1 MNPGCPLEIKKYNLQ
16 QMRPKPYLLL
26 RLQHSDKFCR
36 TLTVRKQ
43 TVRLKDCK
51 IPLPVTQNV

>member
-16 QMRPKPYLLL
+16 HMRPKPYLVW
-26 RLQHSDKFCR
+26 RLQHFGKFCR
-36 TLTVRKQ
+36 ALTVRKP

-51 IPLPVTQNV
+51 IPLPVTQNG